1 MDAVTSPTTA
11 SATAT
16 SQSSAATQAA
26 TASLTSDFE
35 TFLQMLTAQAEYQD
49 PLDPIDSS
57 EYAAQLAQF
66 SMVEQ
71 QVLTNDTLAELVS
84 QLSSSNLQ
92 SLSGWVGMD
101 VRAAVAAE
109 FDGTPIT
116 VAPNP
121 DATADQAV
129 LVVRNAAGDEVQR
142 LDIPVSTDQVA
153 WAGVQDDG
161 TPFAAGSYQFA
172 VESWSNGQVISE
184 TRAEIYSRVTEVQS
198 SGDAAV
204 LVLQGGQ
211 TVAASDVTALREAV

>member
-161 TPFAAGSYQFA
+161 TPFAAGSYQFT